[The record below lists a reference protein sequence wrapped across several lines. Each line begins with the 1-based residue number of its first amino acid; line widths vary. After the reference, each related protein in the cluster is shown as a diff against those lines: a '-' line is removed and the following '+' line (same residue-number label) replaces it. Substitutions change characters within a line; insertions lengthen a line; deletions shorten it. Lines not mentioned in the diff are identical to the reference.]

1 MVEDI
6 YEVLN
11 EWLKEVVPDY
21 RFGGIAFNRRAVFN
35 EGERFPDHYVLDIY
49 TDVPGFL
56 IGKAGSVIDK
66 YKKELAE
73 RVRSYNITE
82 VNIFEVSGFV
92 IKPRDKKKMKK
103 YFRQAK
109 RRWFFS

>member
-1 MVEDI
+1 MIEDI
-6 YEVLN
+6 YKILN
-11 EWLKEVVPDY
+11 EWLRETIPDY

-35 EGERFPDHYVLDIY
+35 EGERFPDHYALDIY

-82 VNIFEVSGFV
+82 VNIFEVNGFV
-92 IKPRDKKKMKK
+92 FKPRDKKKMDKFLK
-103 YFRQAK
+103 WA
-109 RRWFFS
+109 RRH